1 METIFV
7 TLDARQITARGAQ
20 SRQKIC
26 VGQETVCQSAPPRR
40 TSSAAQEGKVLD
52 FEACRQVLAEK
63 AREPEAPP
71 TPAEP
76 EPEREPVPPR
86 RRWDLALAADIT
98 ASVGVLAVLA
108 AVAARFFLG

>member
-40 TSSAAQEGKVLD
+40 TSSAQAGKVLD
-52 FEACRQVLAEK
+52 FEACRQALVEK

-76 EPEREPVPPR
+76 EAEREPVLPR

>member
-40 TSSAAQEGKVLD
+40 TSSAQAGKVLD
-52 FEACRQVLAEK
+52 FEACRQALAEK
-63 AREPEAPP
+63 AGEPEVPP

>member
-40 TSSAAQEGKVLD
+40 ISSAQEGKVLD
-52 FEACRQVLAEK
+52 FEACRQALAEK
-63 AREPEAPP
+63 ARELEAPP

-76 EPEREPVPPR
+76 EPEREPVLPR

>member
-40 TSSAAQEGKVLD
+40 TYAAQAGKVLD
-52 FEACRQVLAEK
+52 FEACRQALAEK

-76 EPEREPVPPR
+76 EPEREPVLPR